1 MACYRA
7 IPDLQAA
14 LALLP
19 ELGDSHP
26 AGESLQWIAKL
37 QKLIEERPDK
47 FTKVVTPAEKKMLEG
62 MLERGL
68 GVTRRKVVPGT
79 GKRPAASRKAA
90 PKVSTKPP
98 AKLSTKAATRPRRP
112 KIAGDDLF

>member
-1 MACYRA
+1 V
-7 IPDLQAA
+7 PDLAAA

-47 FTKVVTPAEKKMLEG
+47 FTKVVTPAEKKMLQA
-62 MLERGL
+62 MLARGVR
-68 GVTRRKVVPGT
+68 VTRRKAVPGAV
-79 GKRPAASRKAA
+79 KRPAATRKAA
-90 PKVSTKPP
+90 PKASAKPS

-112 KIAGDDLF
+112 KFDSDDIPF